1 MGTDCVGFVYHCVYE
16 ATKDY
21 DVISMGQK
29 VKGTRMRFR
38 PTGTGLGNISNW
50 KATGLFPN
58 AKSIDDKSQP
68 PKPGDILIWSKND
81 ETGHVGMAVRID
93 RNTIGVAHSTGQME
107 RPYTCKEYASY
118 GSEDVAWVGY
128 PSERSYSGENGV
140 NGFVVHEYNNYINHF
155 APGTRD
161 GKQIEDYRVR
171 LEETEDEPYY
181 DDVIEK
187 KLNGTWKPVDVNAYV
202 TQYNAYGL
210 PVYQNSSKFVEYNPD
225 DPENSSSLMITI
237 SVDKQ
242 IPETNY
248 QSLKPEY
255 LISADGQVVFASL
268 ANEASRSNGVPP
280 GASGFFH
287 EGSSG
292 GSELYQES
300 RIDDIF
306 YYDLQSRFHVS
317 GDVLVS
323 KNDVGCGDDE
333 ERIVTISF
341 PDSSKMKIVNS
352 FRGGGNTHTYY
363 DDSNYEVSAD
373 LVIEL
378 ERTDGEEDPEP
389 DEWLEKLSGTW
400 EPVEYKRIDGN
411 TNTDMG
417 FTFVPYDPNNEDS
430 SSSPQ
435 ITLAPYK
442 ECYWYR
448 PNRDRPDRYGYRDGL
463 RIVAVDDN
471 GDYVHTIVFPAIVNY
486 PYEYMLEVSGDALI
500 GNAYYDG
507 YDVRI
512 EFPDE
517 DTMTVEN
524 YFDGEGS
531 DPYREYFKLTRK
543 K

>member
-1 MGTDCVGFVYHCVYE
+1 
-16 ATKDY
+16 
-21 DVISMGQK
+21 
-29 VKGTRMRFR
+29 
-38 PTGTGLGNISNW
+38 
-50 KATGLFPN
+50 
-58 AKSIDDKSQP
+58 
-68 PKPGDILIWSKND
+68 
-81 ETGHVGMAVRID
+81 MAVRID

-280 GASGFFH
+280 GAS
-287 EGSSG
+287 
-292 GSELYQES
+292 
-300 RIDDIF
+300 
-306 YYDLQSRFHVS
+306 
-317 GDVLVS
+317 
-323 KNDVGCGDDE
+323 
-333 ERIVTISF
+333 
-341 PDSSKMKIVNS
+341 
-352 FRGGGNTHTYY
+352 
-363 DDSNYEVSAD
+363 
-373 LVIEL
+373 
-378 ERTDGEEDPEP
+378 
-389 DEWLEKLSGTW
+389 
-400 EPVEYKRIDGN
+400 
-411 TNTDMG
+411 
-417 FTFVPYDPNNEDS
+417 
-430 SSSPQ
+430 
-435 ITLAPYK
+435 
-442 ECYWYR
+442 
-448 PNRDRPDRYGYRDGL
+448 
-463 RIVAVDDN
+463 
-471 GDYVHTIVFPAIVNY
+471 
-486 PYEYMLEVSGDALI
+486 
-500 GNAYYDG
+500 
-507 YDVRI
+507 
-512 EFPDE
+512 
-517 DTMTVEN
+517 
-524 YFDGEGS
+524 
-531 DPYREYFKLTRK
+531 
-543 K
+543 